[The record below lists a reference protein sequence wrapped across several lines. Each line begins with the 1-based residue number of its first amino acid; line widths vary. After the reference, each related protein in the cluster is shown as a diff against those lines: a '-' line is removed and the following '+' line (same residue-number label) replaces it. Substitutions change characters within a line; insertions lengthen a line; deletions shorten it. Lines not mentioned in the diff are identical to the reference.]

1 MGGTSLFFGGVVVF
15 FRQMLS
21 DIKQGII
28 KRWYLYA
35 VVFVIAVITAE
46 VFYMRFGKLFTD
58 GKIRDFPGI
67 YDCILYYFRGIKE
80 YKPEYREAFDV
91 PAEFFVWN
99 FLTAYIVG
107 DYPVRDLS
115 KTGAVR
121 IVRAKR
127 RDFWWYSKCVFNVL
141 AVVMVYVFVYAGVLV
156 VSLINGAQ
164 FKGPTAE
171 LFKRIFMTEL
181 TVSNGIIVRVVIT
194 TLLSTVAVS
203 MFQMLMAF
211 VAGNVAGYAS
221 VVVVCV
227 ISAYYMK
234 WFLPGNGMMVYRYNV
249 VNQQGIT
256 PVLPLAWYVLMTV
269 LCIVAGRYV
278 FERKDIM

>member
-1 MGGTSLFFGGVVVF
+1 MF

-35 VVFVIAVITAE
+35 VVFIIAVITAGF
-46 VFYMRFGKLFTD
+46 FYMRFGKLFTD
-58 GKIRDFPGI
+58 GKIQDFPAS
-67 YDCILYYFRGIKE
+67 YDCILYFFRGMQE

-91 PAEFFVWN
+91 PAEFLVWN
-99 FLTAYIVG
+99 LLTAYIVG
-107 DYPVRDLS
+107 DYPIRDLS
-115 KTGAVR
+115 KTGAGR
-121 IVRAKR
+121 IVRAGR
-127 RDFWWYSKCVFNVL
+127 RDFWWYSKCFFNL
-141 AVVMVYVFVYAGVLV
+141 FAVVLVYVFVYVGVLV
-156 VSLINGAQ
+156 VSFINGAQ

-171 LFKRIFMTEL
+171 LFQRIFMTEL
-181 TVSNGIIVRVVIT
+181 TVSNGIIARVVIT

-227 ISAYYMK
+227 LSAYYMK
-234 WFLPGNGMMVYRYNV
+234 WFLPGNGMMVYRYSV

-256 PVLPLAWYVLMTV
+256 LVLPLVWYILITV
-269 LCIVAGRYV
+269 LCVVAGRFI